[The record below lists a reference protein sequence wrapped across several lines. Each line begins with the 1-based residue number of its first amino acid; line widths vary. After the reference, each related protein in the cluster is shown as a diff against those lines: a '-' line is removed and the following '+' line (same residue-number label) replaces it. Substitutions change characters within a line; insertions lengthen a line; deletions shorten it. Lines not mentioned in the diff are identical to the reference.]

1 MTDPTSAPAA
11 RPTARPRLRTAA
23 IVWGLVLA
31 ALGAG
36 ALWLAIDPS
45 RVVALGL
52 RALEAQPA
60 DAGFAIVGLVLV
72 AGIAIT
78 LGSVLAA
85 VHRGQD
91 RARARREGTAQ

>member
-1 MTDPTSAPAA
+1 VTDSTSTP
-11 RPTARPRLRTAA
+11 RPRLRTAA
-23 IVWGLVLA
+23 IVWGLILA

-36 ALWLAIDPS
+36 AVWLVIDPS

-52 RALEAQPA
+52 RALEAQPGDLA
-60 DAGFAIVGLVLV
+60 FVIVGLVLI
-72 AGIAIT
+72 AGVVIT
-78 LGSVLAA
+78 IGSVLAV